1 MNKLVTASAALILA
15 IAGSAAV
22 AQQQAMTENDVRTQ
36 LQNDGYKNVHDLKFT
51 DGMWRA
57 KAEGGDGTNVTVK
70 VDPKTGKSFPDKKV
84 ARLSED
90 DVKAALS
97 SQGYTDVHDVDMDD
111 GVWHAKARN
120 PAGKKVEVQVDPDS
134 GKVIGSDDD

>member
-1 MNKLVTASAALILA
+1 MNKLVTASAALVLA
-15 IAGSAAV
+15 MAGTAAV
-22 AQQQAMTENDVRTQ
+22 AQQAMTENDVRAQ
-36 LQNDGYKNVHDLKFT
+36 LEHDGYQHVHDLKFT

-70 VDPKTGKSFPDKKV
+70 VDPKTGKAFPDKQV
-84 ARLSED
+84 ARLSKD
-90 DVKAALS
+90 DVKASLS

-111 GVWHAKARN
+111 GVWHAEAKN
-120 PAGKKVEVQVDPDS
+120 PAGEKVEVQVDPNS

>member
-1 MNKLVTASAALILA
+1 MNKLATASAALILA
-15 IAGSAAV
+15 MAGAAAIA
-22 AQQQAMTENDVRTQ
+22 QQAMTESDVRTQ
-36 LQNDGYKNVHDLKFT
+36 LQHDGYRHVHDVKFT

-70 VDPKTGKSFPDKKV
+70 VDPKTGKAFPDKQV
-84 ARLSED
+84 SRLSED
-90 DVKAALS
+90 DVKASLS

-134 GKVIGSDDD
+134 GRVIGSDDD

>member
-70 VDPKTGKSFPDKKV
+70 VDPKTGKAFPDKKV